1 MQYGG
6 ESQPTGGRGP
16 RGRPAPHV
24 RAWAAAAISCL
35 LVAAV
40 LTGYA
45 AYRAVFGKVHQVPVI
60 DLGKR
65 PPKLNNSLNILLI
78 GSDTRQGKNAS
89 FGAHIGGQRS
99 DTVLVLHLSPDLRR
113 AMVLSIPRD
122 SVVPVLSCAAA
133 DGSGGQVGQP
143 GRIEQI
149 NATFAL
155 GGPAC
160 LWKTIEQTTH
170 IRIDHFMELNFTGFE
185 HVVNDLGGV
194 NICLPYAI
202 RDARSKLHLSSGLHH
217 VWGATALAYWR
228 VRYIGVGSDLERIS
242 RDQFLMASVVQ
253 EVKRANLFGSPEKVF
268 KIVSDLAASLTTDS
282 GLTQANL
289 IWLAH
294 DLQSM
299 KLSAVRFVQVPV
311 IPYPKNQ
318 NWVEWAPQAS
328 DLFSAIAHDR
338 KLPRQH
344 RSGLREAAQG
354 RADGDR
360 AATGPG
366 GSGGSSPRAS
376 TAVSQG
382 NSQSS
387 HASAS
392 YGGITAHANV
402 CRDSSAFAGPLG
414 GR

>member
-1 MQYGG
+1 VRETQRESRLFGG
-6 ESQPTGGRGP
+6 PGP
-16 RGRPAPHV
+16 RGQPRPHAG
-24 RAWAAAAISCL
+24 AWAVAAVFCL

-65 PPKLNNSLNILLI
+65 PPKLNDSLNILVI
-78 GSDTRQGKNAS
+78 GSDSRQGKNTR

-113 AMVLSIPRD
+113 ATVLSIPRD
-122 SVVPVLSCAAA
+122 SVVPVFQCAAT

-143 GRIEQI
+143 GQVEQI

-155 GGPAC
+155 GGPVC

-170 IRIDHFMELNFTGFE
+170 IRLDHFIELNFTGFE

-194 NICLPYAI
+194 DICLPYAI
-202 RDARSKLHLSSGLHH
+202 RDARSKLRLPGGMHH

-228 VRYIGVGSDLERIS
+228 VRYIGAGSDLERIK

-253 EVKRANLFGSPEKVF
+253 EIKRTDLFGNPEKVY
-268 KIVSDLAASLTTDS
+268 KIISDIARSLTTDG

-294 DLQSM
+294 DLQNM
-299 KLSAVRFVQVPV
+299 KLSAVHFLGVPV
-311 IPYPKNQ
+311 VAYPKNQ
-318 NWVEWAPQAS
+318 NWVDWAPGAS
-328 DLFSAIAHDR
+328 ELFSAIAHDR
-338 KLPRQH
+338 KLPRPR
-344 RSGLREAAQG
+344 RSSLREAAQG
-354 RADGDR
+354 RADSAPVSRRDADHGD
-360 AATGPG
+360 
-366 GSGGSSPRAS
+366 
-376 TAVSQG
+376 
-382 NSQSS
+382 
-387 HASAS
+387 
-392 YGGITAHANV
+392 GGITARANV